1 MDQSVRGITPLA
13 PQRLVTGVAGSLH
26 DFDNSELGGIALNM
40 EEVAAMALA
49 PKGAPVWR
57 LDVECHGCPF
67 KWTGIASSEGTAT
80 LKAMADLADSH
91 PDFNRYKA
99 RVVAC
104 VQVAA

>member
-1 MDQSVRGITPLA
+1 MDQSVRGITPPA
-13 PQRLVTGVAGSLH
+13 PRSLVTGAA
-26 DFDNSELGGIALNM
+26 DFDNSELGDIALNM

-57 LDVECHGCPF
+57 LDIECHGCPF
-67 KWTGIASSEGTAT
+67 KWTGSASSEGAAT
-80 LKAMADLADSH
+80 LKAMADLSDSH